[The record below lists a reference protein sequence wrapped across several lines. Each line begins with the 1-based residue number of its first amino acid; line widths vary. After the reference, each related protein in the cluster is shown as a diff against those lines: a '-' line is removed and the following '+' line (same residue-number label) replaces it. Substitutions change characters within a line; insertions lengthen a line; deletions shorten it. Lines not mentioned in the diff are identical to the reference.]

1 MRHAH
6 KLPAGPAL
14 KNRSGWRRV
23 ATIGATVALLIMP
36 LPADAQYFD
45 PGAASIIVQAVVAG
59 VVAVAAGVK
68 LYWSKISGLF
78 SRRRR
83 PDKRQ

>member
-1 MRHAH
+1 MRHAN
-6 KLPAGPAL
+6 KPLAVPL
-14 KNRSGWRRV
+14 KNRSGGRRV
-23 ATIGATVALLIMP
+23 ATFSTVAALLFVP
-36 LPADAQYFD
+36 LPAEAQYFD

-83 PDKRQ
+83 SDKPQ